1 MLSRKLERPREHFMQ
16 NGHNKGE
23 KQYGLTE
30 ADNIKKRRQEYRE
43 LYNKYLNDTDNH
55 DGAITHLEPDTL
67 ECKVKWAL
75 GNNTKNKASGDDGI
89 HLSYFKS

>member
-1 MLSRKLERPREHFMQ
+1 MLSRKLERPMEHFMQ
-16 NGHNKGE
+16 NGHNEGE

-43 LYNKYLNDTDNH
+43 LYNKYLNDADNH

-75 GNNTKNKASGDDGI
+75 GSITMDKASGDDGI